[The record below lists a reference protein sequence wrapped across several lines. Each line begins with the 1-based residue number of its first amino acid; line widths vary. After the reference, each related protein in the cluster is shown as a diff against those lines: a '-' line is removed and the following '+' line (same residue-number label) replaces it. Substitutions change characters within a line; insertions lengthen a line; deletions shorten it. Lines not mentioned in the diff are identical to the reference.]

1 MSNSADAFKLL
12 METQNKSTPLVK
24 RKPQRL
30 SFRDNLRAYIEHPQ
44 AHNNVLY
51 YDEDFVF
58 IRDKYPKSK
67 MHLLLMPR
75 DPSVTLVHPLEILGK
90 HRPLVDK
97 LNFMVFQ
104 KLPDLIMKEAR
115 NSLFP
120 DSDLSSRVPSKSL
133 WDFIKLGFHA
143 GPSMNNLHLHVM
155 TRDHVSP
162 SIKHNAHYISFN
174 SPFFVNIDTPVSQL
188 PVRGSLSYLFQQ
200 DVCCYRCDESFGR
213 QFSKLK
219 GHLSEELESWLQE
232 TLEREALH
240 T

>member
-12 METQNKSTPLVK
+12 MSTHRNTTPLVK

-30 SFRDNLRAYIEHPQ
+30 SFRDNLRVYIEHPQ

-51 YDEDFVF
+51 YDDDFVF

-75 DPSVTLVHPLEILGK
+75 NSSLTLVHPLEILAK
-90 HRPLVDK
+90 HRSLIDQ
-97 LNFMVFQ
+97 LRFMVFN
-104 KLPDLIMKEAR
+104 KLSDIIMKEAR
-115 NSLFP
+115 NSLF
-120 DSDLSSRVPSKSL
+120 SDPELSSKVPSRTL

-162 SIKHNAHYISFN
+162 SIKNNAHYISFN

-200 DVCCYRCDESFGR
+200 DVRCYRCQESFGR
-213 QFSKLK
+213 QFSRLK
-219 GHLSEELESWLQE
+219 GHLSKELDVWLQE
-232 TLEREALH
+232 ILEREALH